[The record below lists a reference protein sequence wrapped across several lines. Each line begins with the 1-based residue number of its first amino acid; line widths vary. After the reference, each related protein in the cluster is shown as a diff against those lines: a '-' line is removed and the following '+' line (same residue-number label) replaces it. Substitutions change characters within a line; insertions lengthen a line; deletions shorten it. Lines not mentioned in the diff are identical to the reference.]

1 MKRYTIVAAIVL
13 SVAMLTAGCR
23 SGQNQPTTM
32 PTTMPTTA
40 PTTQATTQP
49 TTQATEPSIQPSTGT
64 ELPAV
69 KYSLMDLFQSL
80 FGSTGA
86 GESEPTG
93 QNRARGAMP
102 RSY

>member
-1 MKRYTIVAAIVL
+1 MTRYTMVAAIVL
-13 SVAMLTAGCR
+13 SVAVLTTGCR

-49 TTQATEPSIQPSTGT
+49 TTQATEPSIQPSTGI
-64 ELPAV
+64 ELPGEESV
-69 KYSLMDLFQSL
+69 
-80 FGSTGA
+80 GSTGA